1 MPRSATSRS
10 GALRSL
16 AEQSRVELSGRAKSS
31 YGTSHET
38 DAPVGHGGPM
48 SEPEITRREALQLSV
63 DLSDQ
68 AEREQRTPY
77 ALYVVFELRSQ
88 AAAEAFDKLVAD
100 TLIGIEE
107 ESGTLVYTVHTPEGE
122 PLTRVFYELYA
133 DRAAYREHEQ
143 QPHTR
148 HMLQDREQYLAVA
161 PKVVFLNQ
169 HLGKLP
175 HGPI

>member
-1 MPRSATSRS
+1 
-10 GALRSL
+10 
-16 AEQSRVELSGRAKSS
+16 
-31 YGTSHET
+31 
-38 DAPVGHGGPM
+38 M

-68 AEREQRTPY
+68 AEREHRTPY

-100 TLIGIEE
+100 ALVGIEGE
-107 ESGTLVYTVHTPEGE
+107 TGTLVYTVHTPEGG

-133 DRAAYREHEQ
+133 DRDAFLEHEA

-148 HMLQDREQYLAVA
+148 HMLQAREQYLTSA
-161 PKVVFLNQ
+161 PKVVFLHQ
-169 HLGKLP
+169 HQGKLP
-175 HGPI
+175 HGPL